1 MLSALADQPHR
12 PPILRLCA
20 RDIADMP
27 GSGQPAGLL
36 HAVGIDAAGIV
47 RAVRTHLTTTAE
59 SAASVKVPDKTTD

>member
-1 MLSALADQPHR
+1 
-12 PPILRLCA
+12 
-20 RDIADMP
+20 MP

-59 SAASVKVPDKTTD
+59 AAASVKVPDKTTD